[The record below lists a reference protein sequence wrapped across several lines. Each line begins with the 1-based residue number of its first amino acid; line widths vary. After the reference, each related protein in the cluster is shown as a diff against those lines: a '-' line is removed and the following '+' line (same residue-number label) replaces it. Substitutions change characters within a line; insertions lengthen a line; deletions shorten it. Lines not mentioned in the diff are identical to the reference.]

1 MSEKTTHYRGVTDD
15 RFWHPFA
22 DMAKVLAG
30 GKLVIDR
37 GEGARVF
44 DVSGRSYIDATA
56 SLWYCNVGHGRREI
70 ADAVSKQMQRLES
83 YSTFGDLA
91 NPVVLELADR
101 VSSLSPMEGALVFFT
116 SGGSDSVDSAIKLAR
131 RYWHARGETDRTIVV
146 GRTSSYHGMHLGGTS
161 VGGIKANRDD
171 YGELVRDAAHVA
183 WDSASDLAELIDRV
197 GAHRI
202 AAFLCEPVI
211 GAGGVLHAPE
221 GYLAEVRDLCR
232 RSGILFVA
240 DEVITGFGR
249 VGSWFASER
258 FELDPDMIVCAKGIS
273 SGYAPIGALIVSRQV
288 AEPFVDGT
296 VGIWRHG
303 YTYSGHASAAA
314 AAIANLDIIERE
326 GLVERAREL
335 ESELA
340 TSLRSL
346 ESHELVSEVRV
357 REGVLAAVQIDPAAI
372 AEDAALPQKAI
383 LALRE
388 AGAMS
393 RTLATGAIHVS
404 PPLVITSEEV
414 DELTSAIH
422 KALEACA
429 AGRTGS

>member
-1 MSEKTTHYRGVTDD
+1 MG
-15 RFWHPFA
+15 
-22 DMAKVLAG
+22 KVLAG
-30 GKLVIDR
+30 GELVIDR
-37 GEGARVF
+37 GEGSRVF
-44 DVSGRSYIDATA
+44 DVSGRGYLDATA

-70 ADAVSKQMQRLES
+70 AEAVSTQMQRLEA

-91 NPVVLELADR
+91 NRPVLDLADR
-101 VSSLSPMEGALVFFT
+101 VSALSPLEGALVFFT

-131 RYWHARGETDRTIVV
+131 RYWHARGETGRTVVV

-161 VGGIKANRDD
+161 IGGIQSNRDD
-171 YGELVRDAAHVA
+171 YGELVRDVAHVT
-183 WDSASDLAELIDRV
+183 WDSASDLAELIERV

-202 AAFLCEPVI
+202 AAFFCEPVI
-211 GAGGVLHAPE
+211 AAGGVLHAPE
-221 GYLAEVRDLCR
+221 GYLSEVRDLCR

-240 DEVITGFGR
+240 DEVVTGFGR

-258 FELDPDMIVCAKGIS
+258 FALDPDVIVCAKGIT
-273 SGYAPIGALIVSRQV
+273 SGYLPLGALIVSRRV

-296 VGIWRHG
+296 VGLWRHG

-314 AAIANLDIIERE
+314 AAMANLDIIERE
-326 GLVERAREL
+326 GLVDRALGL

-340 TSLRSL
+340 AALRTL

-357 REGVLAAVQIDPAAI
+357 REGVLAAVQIEPAAI
-372 AEDAALPQKAI
+372 AEDPALPHKAI

-414 DELTSAIH
+414 DELTGAIH

-429 AGRTGS
+429 AGRAGS